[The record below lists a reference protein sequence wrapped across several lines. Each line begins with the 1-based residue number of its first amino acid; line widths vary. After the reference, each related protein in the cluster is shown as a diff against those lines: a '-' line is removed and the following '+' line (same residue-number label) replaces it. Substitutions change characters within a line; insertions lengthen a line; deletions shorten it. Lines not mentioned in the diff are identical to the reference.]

1 MNNARWIKTIDY
13 LLLAI
18 STVCLLLL
26 LYAAFIGLPFSIDYI
41 PIVLI
46 ISYVGLN
53 GVRLMLKGSMRLGLY
68 LLLFAVMMALVNIII
83 KVAFK
88 LIV

>member
-1 MNNARWIKTIDY
+1 MNNTRWIKTIDY

-26 LYAAFIGLPFSIDYI
+26 LYAAFIGLPFNINYI

-53 GVRLMLKGSMRLGLY
+53 GAKLILKGNARLGFY
-68 LLLFAVMMALVNIII
+68 LVLFAVMMALVNIII
-83 KVAFK
+83 KMTTK
-88 LIV
+88 LVG